1 MLRFLMSLTGNPP
14 TAGFTAKFRVIL
26 SAVRAGYIGPGRG
39 LQRCVGIF
47 LSANRRFHVHERTEE
62 PEPSRVPAAAGDC
75 RAGHLDRRDR
85 PWQPCALG
93 GITVM
98 PAMIY

>member
-1 MLRFLMSLTGNPP
+1 MLRFLMSLNGNPP

-47 LSANRRFHVHERTEE
+47 LYANRRFHVHERPEE
-62 PEPSRVPAAAGDC
+62 PGPSRVPAAGLAI
-75 RAGHLDRRDR
+75 A
-85 PWQPCALG
+85 ALVTLIG
-93 GITVM
+93 GIAPGSLAPWAVS
-98 PAMIY
+98 P